1 MAARHEM
8 TARVRKL
15 RPVFFQIGMLIALG
29 ATLAAFKW
37 TTTGDRVLVEDW
49 IEAPDTLSNIG
60 EIRIIDEKQE
70 QTQTET
76 KQDVKTDPNQLK
88 IVDNTMLLDTGINIQ
103 PDPIQSAFTGLPPAP
118 FGIDNGPD
126 EFINTP
132 QDITYAEIMPSYQ
145 GGYPAM
151 QKFIQKHLKVPF
163 ILMETAKD
171 QDIKVY
177 VQAVVDKDGT
187 LTKIMVSKDGG
198 YPEAGEAA
206 LAVVK
211 KMPKWNPGYNDI
223 WPARVMIQIPITI
236 RIR

>member
-15 RPVFFQIGMLIALG
+15 RPVFFQVGMLIALG
-29 ATLAAFKW
+29 ATLAAFRW
-37 TTTGDRVLVEDW
+37 TTAGDRVDMTDR

-60 EIRIIDEKQE
+60 EIRIIDKQQE

-76 KQDVKTDPNQLK
+76 KKDVKTDPNQLK
-88 IVDNTMLLDTGINIQ
+88 IVDNNVVLDTGIVIEH
-103 PDPIQSAFTGLPPAP
+103 DPYSVKFAGLPPAP
-118 FGIDNGPD
+118 FGIGEPEVFEPETTDYS
-126 EFINTP
+126 
-132 QDITYAEIMPSYQ
+132 TYSNIMPSYQ

-177 VQAVVDKDGT
+177 VQAVVDKDGK

>member
-1 MAARHEM
+1 
-8 TARVRKL
+8 
-15 RPVFFQIGMLIALG
+15 
-29 ATLAAFKW
+29 
-37 TTTGDRVLVEDW
+37 
-49 IEAPDTLSNIG
+49 
-60 EIRIIDEKQE
+60 
-70 QTQTET
+70 
-76 KQDVKTDPNQLK
+76 
-88 IVDNTMLLDTGINIQ
+88 
-103 PDPIQSAFTGLPPAP
+103 
-118 FGIDNGPD
+118 
-126 EFINTP
+126 
-132 QDITYAEIMPSYQ
+132 
-145 GGYPAM
+145 
-151 QKFIQKHLKVPF
+151 
-163 ILMETAKD
+163 METAKD

>member
-37 TTTGDRVLVEDW
+37 TTEGDRVAFEDW

-60 EIRIIDEKQE
+60 EIRIIDERQE

-76 KQDVKTDPNQLK
+76 KNEVKTDPNQLRL
-88 IVDNTMLLDTGINIQ
+88 VDNTVVLDTGIVVK
-103 PDPIQSAFTGLPPAP
+103 PDPFPVDLALGTSIPSGLTQEIEK
-118 FGIDNGPD
+118 FEPD
-126 EFINTP
+126 P
-132 QDITYAEIMPSYQ
+132 VDYAETMPSYQ
-145 GGYPAM
+145 GGYPEM
-151 QKFIQKHLKVPF
+151 QKFIQKNMKVPH

-177 VQAVVDKDGT
+177 VQAIVAKDGS
-187 LTKIMVSKDGG
+187 LTELKISKDGG

-211 KMPKWNPGYNDI
+211 KMPKWNPGYQGI
-223 WPARVMIQIPITI
+223 WPVKVIIQIPITI

>member
-37 TTTGDRVLVEDW
+37 TTAGDRVFVENE

-76 KQDVKTDPNQLK
+76 KNDVKTDPNQLK
-88 IVDNTMLLDTGINIQ
+88 IVDNTVVLDTGINIQ
-103 PDPIQSAFTGLPPAP
+103 PDPIQSTFAGLPPAP
-118 FGIDNGPD
+118 FGIEDPD
-126 EFINTP
+126 EFIGVP
-132 QDITYAEIMPSYQ
+132 QDITYAEVMPSYQ

-151 QKFIQKHLKVPF
+151 QKFIQKHLKVPH

-187 LTKIMVSKDGG
+187 LTKIMVSRDGG

-211 KMPKWNPGYNDI
+211 KMPKWNPAYNDI
-223 WPARVMIQIPITI
+223 WPARVLIQIPITI